1 MDKQYYPVEIE
12 EKWSKIWSERVISN
26 KDSDI
31 SFSQVIPPP
40 NVTGTLHM
48 GHSFQYAI
56 MDFYT
61 RYHHMSGKDAHWQVG
76 ADHAGI
82 ATQMV
87 VENNL
92 AKNDVTRLE
101 LGREKFL
108 DEVWS
113 WKDYSEE
120 KITSQIKRLGC
131 SVDWNKYRFTLDDG
145 CNEAVIKAFVELHRK
160 NKIYRGYRLVNWD
173 PSLKT
178 AVSDLEVIRQ
188 EKDGLLWH
196 IKYPIE
202 DSDDFVIVATTRP
215 ETMFGDMAVAVNPN
229 DDRYKNLIGKNIVL
243 PFVGRKIPILADEY
257 VDMEF
262 GTGCLKI
269 TPGHDFND
277 YEIGKKYSL
286 HEVEGQVKTSD
297 NASDFEPINIFNE
310 DAWSNENVPE
320 PFSNLDRFKV
330 RKAVLEKLK
339 ELNLLDREEKHH
351 ISVPRGERS
360 NIVIE
365 PRLSYQWYVKTEEMA
380 ARANEAVNKGE
391 IKFHPG
397 NWVKTYFNWM
407 NNIEDW
413 CISRQIWW
421 GHRIP
426 AWYDSENNVYVGHS
440 EEEVRQFYQL
450 DDRKLSQDED
460 VLDTWFSSSLW
471 PFASLGWPKK
481 TEDFEKHFPTSLLV
495 TGFDIIFF
503 WVARMMMMS
512 IEFTDQIPF
521 KDVYVTGLIR
531 DENGQKMSKSKGNII
546 DPLDLIYGI
555 SQDDLVKKRTSNLM
569 QEGIAQKIEK
579 KTRNQFPKGID
590 SYGTD
595 ALRMTFYSL
604 ATHTK
609 DISFEMGR
617 LKGYRNFCTK
627 VWNAARFINGYSAGN
642 DSFQSANQTDEWIY
656 EEFQKSKK
664 QIERNI
670 KDYRLDYAIN
680 EVYEFFWSKFCDVYI
695 EECKKSEETNNLRPL
710 LKEIL
715 VMMHPFAPFI
725 TEEIHTILFNNSII
739 STS

>member
-26 KDSDI
+26 KDSDT

-61 RYHHMSGKDAHWQVG
+61 RYNHMAGKDAHWQVG

-92 AKNDVTRLE
+92 AKKDITRNE

-178 AVSDLEVIRQ
+178 AVSDLEVVRQ

-202 DSDDFVIVATTRP
+202 DSDDHVIVATTRP

-243 PFVGRKIPILADEY
+243 PFVGRKIPILADDY

-286 HEVEGQVKTSD
+286 HEVNGQVETS
-297 NASDFEPINIFNE
+297 NTASDFKPINIFNE
-310 DAWSNENVPE
+310 DAWSNKNVPE

-339 ELNLLDREEKHH
+339 ELNLLEKEEKHH

-365 PRLSYQWYVKTEEMA
+365 PRLSHQWYVTTKEMA

-440 EEEVRQFYQL
+440 EDEVRQFYKL
-450 DDRKLSQDED
+450 DDRELSQDED

-471 PFASLGWPKK
+471 PFASMGWPKK

-512 IEFTDQIPF
+512 LEFTDQIPF

-531 DENGQKMSKSKGNII
+531 DENGQKMSKSKGNVI

-555 SQDDLVKKRTSNLM
+555 SQDDLVEKRTSNLM
-569 QEGIAQKIEK
+569 QEGLAQKIEK
-579 KTRNQFPKGID
+579 KTRNQFPKGIE

-595 ALRMTFYSL
+595 ALRMTFFSL

-609 DISFEMGR
+609 DISFELGR
-617 LKGYRNFCTK
+617 LKGFRNFCTK
-627 VWNAARFINGYSAGN
+627 IWNAARFIDGYPNEGKVFEPKN
-642 DSFQSANQTDEWIY
+642 DQDKWIY
-656 EEFQKSKK
+656 DEFNIAKS
-664 QIERNI
+664 QIEKNI
-670 KDYRLDYAIN
+670 TDYRLDFAIN
-680 EVYEFFWSKFCDVYI
+680 EVYEFFWNKFCDVYI
-695 EECKKSEETNNLRPL
+695 EECKKSGQTANLRPL

-715 VMMHPFAPFI
+715 HVLHPFAPFI
-725 TEEIHTILFNNSII
+725 TEEISELLFKERII
-739 STS
+739 N

>member
-12 EKWSKIWSERVISN
+12 EKWSKIWAERVISN
-26 KDSDI
+26 KDSKD

-61 RYHHMSGKDAHWQVG
+61 RYHHMDGKDAHWQVG

-92 AKNDVTRLE
+92 AKKDITRNE
-101 LGREKFL
+101 LGREKFI

-178 AVSDLEVIRQ
+178 AVSDLEVVRQ

-202 DSDDFVIVATTRP
+202 DSEDFVIVATTRP

-286 HEVEGQVKTSD
+286 HEVGGQVKTSD
-297 NASDFEPINIFNE
+297 DASDFEPINIFNE

-339 ELNLLDREEKHH
+339 ELNLLEKEEKHH

-365 PRLSYQWYVKTEEMA
+365 PRLSHQWYVKTEEMA
-380 ARANEAVNKGE
+380 ARANDAVNKGE

-426 AWYDSENNVYVGHS
+426 AWYDIENNVYVGHS
-440 EEEVRQFYQL
+440 EDEVRQFYKL

-471 PFASLGWPKK
+471 PFASLGWPEK

-512 IEFTDQIPF
+512 LEFTDQVPF

-531 DENGQKMSKSKGNII
+531 DENGQKMSKSKGNVI

-555 SQDDLVKKRTSNLM
+555 SQDDLVEKRTSNLM
-569 QEGIAQKIEK
+569 QEGIAQKIER

-627 VWNAARFINGYSAGN
+627 VWNAARFINGYPVGN
-642 DSFQSANQTDEWIY
+642 DSFQSANKTDEWIY
-656 EEFQKSKK
+656 EEFEKSKK

-670 KDYRLDYAIN
+670 KDYR
-680 EVYEFFWSKFCDVYI
+680 
-695 EECKKSEETNNLRPL
+695 
-710 LKEIL
+710 
-715 VMMHPFAPFI
+715 
-725 TEEIHTILFNNSII
+725 
-739 STS
+739 

>member
-1 MDKQYYPVEIE
+1 MDKQYYPTEIE
-12 EKWSKIWSERVISN
+12 EKWVKLWSERSVRN
-26 KDSDI
+26 LDSED

-61 RYHHMSGKDAHWQVG
+61 RYHHMSGKDSYWQVG
-76 ADHAGI
+76 TDHAGI

-92 AKNDVTRLE
+92 SKDNKNRVD

-108 DEVWS
+108 EEVWK
-113 WKDYSEE
+113 WKGYSEE
-120 KITSQIKRLGC
+120 KITSQIKRLG
-131 SVDWNKYRFTLDDG
+131 STVDWSQYRFTLDKG
-145 CNEAVIKAFVELHRK
+145 FNHSVIKAFVELHRK
-160 NKIYRGYRLVNWD
+160 DKVYRGYRLVNWD

-178 AVSDLEVIRQ
+178 AVSDLEVTRQ
-188 EKDGLLWH
+188 EKEGLLWF

-202 DSDDFVIVATTRP
+202 DSDNFVTVATTRP
-215 ETMFGDMAVAVNPN
+215 ETMFGDMAVAVNPE
-229 DDRYKNLIGKNIVL
+229 DLRYKDLIGKNVVL
-243 PFVGRKIPILADEY
+243 PFVGRKIPIIGDDY

-286 HEVEGQVKTSD
+286 HEIDNQVETSNSTSD
-297 NASDFEPINIFNE
+297 FQPINIFDD
-310 DAWSNENVPE
+310 DAWSNDNVPA
-320 PFSNLDRFKV
+320 PFNKLDRFKV
-330 RKAVLEKLK
+330 RKLVIEKLT
-339 ELNLLDREEKHH
+339 ELSLLVKEEKHQ

-360 NIVIE
+360 NVVIE
-365 PRLSYQWYVKTEEMA
+365 PKLSHQWYVKTSEMA
-380 ARANEAVNKGE
+380 ARANDAVNKGE
-391 IKFHPG
+391 IKFHPE
-397 NWVKTYFNWM
+397 NWIKTYFNWM
-407 NNIEDW
+407 DNIEDW

-426 AWYDSENNVYVGHS
+426 AWYDKDNNIYVGYDES
-440 EEEVRQFYQL
+440 EVRSYYEL
-450 DDRKLSQDED
+450 DNRNLLQDED

-471 PFASLGWPKK
+471 PFGSMGWPNNSDNFK
-481 TEDFEKHFPTSLLV
+481 KHFPTSLLV

-512 IEFTDQIPF
+512 LEFTDKIPF

-531 DENGQKMSKSKGNII
+531 DENGQKMSKSKGNVI

-555 SQDDLVKKRTSNLM
+555 SQDDLVKKRTANLM
-569 QEGIAQKIEK
+569 QEGIAEKIER
-579 KTRNQFPKGID
+579 KTRNQFPKGIE

-595 ALRMTFYSL
+595 ALRMTFFSL

-627 VWNAARFINGYSAGN
+627 IWNAARFIDGYPESN
-642 DSFQSANQTDEWIY
+642 IEFKSSNSNDEWIQK
-656 EEFQKSKK
+656 EFKKSKA
-664 QIERNI
+664 QIQKNI
-670 KDYRLDYAIN
+670 EDYRLDFAVN
-680 EVYEFFWSKFCDVYI
+680 EIYDFFWSKFCDVYL
-695 EECKKSEETNNLRPL
+695 EECKKSGNTANLRPL

-715 VMMHPFAPFI
+715 SVLHPFAPFI
-725 TEEIHTILFNNSII
+725 TEEISSLLFNETII
-739 STS
+739 Q